1 MTLETYTPT
10 SEVAL
15 RDHATEAVHRLA
27 DWASSADAA
36 YSVAERLV
44 QSSFVPAAFKGKPVE
59 ATAAILAGLE
69 IGLQPMAALRSFDV
83 IQGQAAPRA
92 VTLRAVVQSY
102 GHELVLKEST
112 ATRAIVAGRR
122 KGTDN
127 WQTSTWTI
135 DRARELGLT
144 GKDNWKKQPGAMLVA
159 RATAECAR
167 LIASDAILGIPYSI
181 EEIADGASESIDLAT
196 GEVVE
201 PQRKRTLSRKP
212 KPETVTEEALEQEQG
227 MVEPSITDAQSKKMH
242 ALLRD
247 LGRTEREDKLKVASF
262 VAKREITT
270 TSDLTKAE
278 AVEVIDWLEQRV
290 LDAQGED
297 AEPVEP
303 ELIDPDYTDKDN

>member
-102 GHELVLKEST
+102 GHELVLREST

-201 PQRKRTLSRKP
+201 PPKKRTLNRKP
-212 KPETVTEEALEQEQG
+212 KPEVEADEPPEPEQAPVDG
-227 MVEPSITDAQSKKMH
+227 ITAAQSKKMH

-247 LGRTEREDKLKVASF
+247 LGRDDRDDKLKLATFITQREVA
-262 VAKREITT
+262 T

-278 AVEVIDWLEQRV
+278 AIQIIDWLEQR
-290 LDAQGED
+290 LADQSEREA
-297 AEPVEP
+297 AE
-303 ELIDPDYTDKDN
+303 LSTDKDN

>member
-1 MTLETYTPT
+1 MTMTPYTQAA
-10 SEVAL
+10 EVAI

-27 DWASSADAA
+27 EWASSADAA

-69 IGLQPMAALRSFDV
+69 IGLRPMAALRSFDV

-112 ATRAIVAGRR
+112 ATRAVVAGRR
-122 KGTDN
+122 AGTET

-181 EEIADGASESIDLAT
+181 EEIADGAAASPVDT
-196 GEVVE
+196 PVE
-201 PQRKRTLSRKP
+201 PVEQPKRRTLSRKA
-212 KPETVTEEALEQEQG
+212 KPTEEP
-227 MVEPSITDAQSKKMH
+227 VEEPEAAPADAITAAQSKKMH
-242 ALLRD
+242 ALLRE
-247 LGRTEREDKLKVASF
+247 LGREDRDDKLKLATF
-262 VAKREITT
+262 VTNREVTS
-270 TSDLTKAE
+270 TSDLTKSE
-278 AVEVIDWLEQRV
+278 AALVIDWLEARV
-290 LDAQGED
+290 ADQHVD
-297 AEPVEP
+297 AESGEVHDAEIVT
-303 ELIDPDYTDKDN
+303 EES